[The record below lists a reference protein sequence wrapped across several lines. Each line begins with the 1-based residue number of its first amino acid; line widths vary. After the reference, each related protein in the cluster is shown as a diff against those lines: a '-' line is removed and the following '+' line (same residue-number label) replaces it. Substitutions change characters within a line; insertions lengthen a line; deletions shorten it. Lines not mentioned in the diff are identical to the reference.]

1 MAIAESPS
9 DALALP
15 SGGAIAHRPMGIF
28 GRPRAKTGWTSW
40 ITTVDHKRIGIMYG
54 AAALFFF
61 CIGGLQALLIRAQL
75 AAPGQKLFSARS
87 EKHTSELQ
95 SLMRI
100 SYAVFCLKKKICKI
114 HTCTKL
120 KSTSPY
126 Q

>member
-61 CIGGLQALLIRAQL
+61 CIGGLQALLIRAPL
-75 AAPGQKLFSARS
+75 AAPGQQLFSADLYTQISTIPVFTMRS
-87 EKHTSELQ
+87 AESRVAEDC
-95 SLMRI
+95 
-100 SYAVFCLKKKICKI
+100 V
-114 HTCTKL
+114 
-120 KSTSPY
+120 STF
-126 Q
+126 